1 MSIKYT
7 EIRRELQDNQYSLP
21 SKKRSF
27 KEIIRIFTK
36 EFYIILSVLFFL
48 LLASIILALLGYE
61 FLSTIFILVD
71 LILFAF
77 IELKGEEIYNVEER
91 KKELTSFEKSYL
103 SYTTKIVETLY
114 KFGITDKEKF
124 NILKRECE
132 QVVELQNNKFKAL
145 NKQTTEF
152 LISIPLAA
160 LISSL
165 IYKNSEA
172 LIEQLVSVMVIGVVI
187 ILMVKFLKKVL
198 YYADGQFKD
207 KQMLEMLK
215 EVEYSFENQ
224 QSENKKAKTTDV

>member
-1 MSIKYT
+1 M
-7 EIRRELQDNQYSLP
+7 
-21 SKKRSF
+21 
-27 KEIIRIFTK
+27 
-36 EFYIILSVLFFL
+36 
-48 LLASIILALLGYE
+48 LGYE
-61 FLSTIFILVD
+61 FLSAFFILVD

-77 IELKGEEIYNVEER
+77 IELKGEEIYNDEER

-103 SYTTKIVETLY
+103 SYTKKIVETLY

-124 NILKRECE
+124 NILKQECE
-132 QVVELQNNKFKAL
+132 QVVESQNNKFKAL

-165 IYKNSEA
+165 IYKNSDA
-172 LIEQLVSVMVIGVVI
+172 LIEQLVSVMVIGVVV

-224 QSENKKAKTTDV
+224 QSENKKTKTTDV